1 MRREIEDSTD
11 DDEYDYLSMMPEVIQ
26 ALKEM
31 LLAPQGQRPRKHQ
44 PPNDDDDDDD
54 DDPELDYDYAYVH
67 LQFNP
72 RPIPLRKVE
81 KYIILMQEEINKY
94 KEDFPVRRN
103 KLYCIIH
110 TN

>member
-1 MRREIEDSTD
+1 
-11 DDEYDYLSMMPEVIQ
+11 MMPEVIQ

-44 PPNDDDDDDD
+44 PTNDDDNDD

-94 KEDFPVRRN
+94 KDDFPVRRN
-103 KLYCIIH
+103 KLYCIIN